1 VVVSEPVPVN
11 VAVPAVVKQPP
22 PLDADDCRQLDLIRR
37 FGTMGSLL
45 LAFGALGA
53 GASPVYNPLPS
64 VPVLGLFARMLGV
77 SLALALLGMGMII
90 SSWLLLGRFAK
101 PGRLRLISRAQLNR
115 TLLMWGVP
123 LVFVMPLFSKDVY
136 SYLAQ
141 SSIVSR
147 GLDPYELGPGQAL
160 GQDDPLVRGVSN
172 MWRDTPAPYGPLFLY
187 LGHLLN
193 SITGNHVVTG
203 VLMQR
208 LLAIAG
214 VALFVWA
221 LPRLARR
228 FGVQPVTALWFGA
241 ANPLVLFHLVAGVH
255 NEALAI
261 GLMMA
266 GFEIALRYLPGP
278 GDPPLA
284 SLRKEWAFVLLGV
297 GVITL
302 GAAVK
307 LPALVAAAFVGV
319 LVTRRWGGGIP
330 RFFAVGVLFVATA
343 GVTMAIA
350 CFGTGLG
357 FGWVGA
363 LDTPSLVRSW
373 MSPVSELGNLGGVL
387 GITLGLGNHTT
398 AVLEIFT
405 LLGYVTAALITV
417 KLLWDSLSGRR
428 SVMTGLGASLAAWLI
443 LHPAMQPWYLL
454 FPAIPLA
461 ASLAG
466 TKRFRNL
473 ATIGCAIAAVLLPPT
488 GSTFAG
494 RTYVLVFA
502 YIAAIIVLLVLLLLL
517 NRKVPLLAPKV
528 TEVAPTQGPGDITTS
543 NP

>member
-1 VVVSEPVPVN
+1 MVVSEPAPVD
-11 VAVPAVVKQPP
+11 VAVPAVVAKPP
-22 PLDADDCRQLDLIRR
+22 PLDEQDCRQLDLIRR
-37 FGTMGSLL
+37 FGTIGSLL
-45 LAFGALGA
+45 LVFGSLGA
-53 GASPVYNPLPS
+53 GALPIFNPLPS
-64 VPVLGLFARMLGV
+64 VPVLGLFARIPAVSLGV
-77 SLALALLGMGMII
+77 GTLGMGMII
-90 SSWLLLGRFAK
+90 TSWLLLGRFAK
-101 PGRLRLISRAQLNR
+101 PGRSRLISRAQLNR
-115 TLLMWGVP
+115 TLMMWGVP
-123 LVFVMPLFSKDVY
+123 LVFAMPLYSKDVY

-141 SSIVSR
+141 SSIVSL

-160 GQDDPLVRGVSN
+160 GQDHPLTRGVSN

-193 SITGNHVVTG
+193 SVTGNHVVTG
-203 VLMQR
+203 VMTQR
-208 LLAIAG
+208 LLAIVG
-214 VALFVWA
+214 IALFVWA

-241 ANPLVLFHLVAGVH
+241 ANPLVLFHLVGGVH

-266 GFEIALRYLPGP
+266 GIEISLRYLPRP
-278 GDPPLA
+278 GDPPIA
-284 SLRKEWAFVLLGV
+284 SPRREWTFVLLGV
-297 GVITL
+297 AVITL

-319 LVTRRWGGGIP
+319 QVTRRWNGGVP
-330 RFFAVGVLFVATA
+330 RLFAVGGLFVATA
-343 GVTMAIA
+343 AVTMTAA
-350 CFGTGLG
+350 CLGTGLG

-373 MSPVSELGNLGGVL
+373 MSPISELGNLGGVL
-387 GITLGLGNHTT
+387 GIVLGLGNHTT

-405 LLGYVTAALITV
+405 LLGYATAAVITL
-417 KLLWDSLSGRR
+417 KMMWDSLGGRR
-428 SVMTGLGASLAAWLI
+428 SVMTGLGVSLAAFLI

-473 ATIGCAIAAVLLPPT
+473 ATMGCTIASVLLPTT
-488 GSTFAG
+488 GGTFAG
-494 RTYVLVFA
+494 RTYVMVFA
-502 YIAAIIVLLVLLLLL
+502 YIAAIVVLLALLFWL
-517 NRKVPLLAPKV
+517 NRKVPLLRREV
-528 TEVAPTQGPGDITTS
+528 TRVAPAEGPTDS
-543 NP
+543 ASANP

>member
-1 VVVSEPVPVN
+1 VVVREPVRVDT
-11 VAVPAVVKQPP
+11 AVPPAVDDPP
-22 PLDADDCRQLDLIRR
+22 KLDAEDCRKLDLIRR

-45 LAFGALGA
+45 LAVGALGA
-53 GASPVYNPLPS
+53 GAAPVYNPLPS
-64 VPVLGLFARMLGV
+64 VPVIGLFARIPGV
-77 SLALALLGMGMII
+77 SLAVALLGMGMII
-90 SSWLLLGRFAK
+90 SGWLLLGKFAR
-101 PGRLRLISRAQLNR
+101 PGRERLISRAQLNR

-123 LVFVMPLFSKDVY
+123 LAFIPPLFSKDVY

-160 GQDDPLVRGVSN
+160 GQDDPLTRGVSN
-172 MWRDTPAPYGPLFLY
+172 MWRETPAPYGPLFLW

-193 SITGNHVVTG
+193 LVTGNHVVTG
-203 VLMQR
+203 VLAQR

-241 ANPLVLFHLVAGVH
+241 LNPLVLFHLVAGVH

-266 GFEIALRYLPGP
+266 GIEIGLRYLPRP

-284 SLRKEWAFVLLGV
+284 SLSREWTFVLLGV

-307 LPALVAAAFVGV
+307 LPALVAAAFLGV
-319 LVTRRWGGGIP
+319 QVARRWGGGLP
-330 RFFAVGVLFVATA
+330 RLFAVGALFVVTA
-343 GVTMAIA
+343 AVTMAAA

-373 MSPVSELGNLGGVL
+373 MSPISELGNLGGVL

-398 AVLEIFT
+398 AVLEVFT
-405 LLGYVTAALITV
+405 LLGYATAALITV
-417 KLLWDSLSGRR
+417 KMLWDSLRGRK

-454 FPAIPLA
+454 FAAIPLA

-466 TKRFRNL
+466 TKRFRTL
-473 ATIGCAIAAVLLPPT
+473 ATIGCTVAAVLLPPH
-488 GSTFAG
+488 GGTFAG
-494 RTYVLVFA
+494 RTYVGVLA
-502 YIAAIIVLLVLLLLL
+502 YIAAILVLAALLFVL
-517 NRKVPLLAPKV
+517 NRKMPFL
-528 TEVAPTQGPGDITTS
+528 PGKRDPDRSSTGAA
-543 NP
+543 